1 MRRRAAKRPGGASY
15 SAFDGF
21 KRVKSVCVS
30 VRKTFPREPPKGIS
44 IDNATFGCQLAST
57 YLALD
62 FWGSRN
68 RNKMLICQCQGVSVG
83 SGLFVIFGV
92 FRKKFPRGPGD
103 GFCDF
108 VCFRTYKIS
117 GYFRELNKIDVD
129 VYKSPGCFA
138 ALRRYPCLRVQSSN
152 ACWSNAVA
160 AAAAHTTHSPNFSI
174 IYQRYSQI
182 PEVRN
187 II

>member
-1 MRRRAAKRPGGASY
+1 MVSNELICL
-15 SAFDGF
+15 
-21 KRVKSVCVS
+21 CV
-30 VRKTFPREPPKGIS
+30 RDTIPREPPMSTS
-44 IDNATFGCQLAST
+44 IDTITFGCQLAST

-62 FWGSRN
+62 FWGSQN

-83 SGLFVIFGV
+83 SGLFAIFRV

-108 VCFRTYKIS
+108 VCFRTSKIS
-117 GYFRELNKIDVD
+117 SYFRELNGSGVE

-152 ACWSNAVA
+152 TAIACSASYIACSASYIACLASYIANTKYSNPRRFDGDVSSVPR
-160 AAAAHTTHSPNFSI
+160 HS
-174 IYQRYSQI
+174 
-182 PEVRN
+182 
-187 II
+187 

>member
-1 MRRRAAKRPGGASY
+1 MLRRSAAKRPGGASY
-15 SAFDGF
+15 SAYGGF
-21 KRVKSVCVS
+21 KRLVFVCASRLFVCVQI
-30 VRKTFPREPPKGIS
+30 PCEPPKGAS
-44 IDNATFGCQLAST
+44 IDTSTFRCQLLAST

-62 FWGSRN
+62 FWGSQN

-83 SGLFVIFGV
+83 SGNFVIFHV

-108 VCFRTYKIS
+108 VYFRTSKIS

-138 ALRRYPCLRVQSSN
+138 ALRRYPCLRVQSSKN
-152 ACWSNAVA
+152 ISRGRGTIAK
-160 AAAAHTTHSPNFSI
+160 
-174 IYQRYSQI
+174 I
-182 PEVRN
+182 PGNEC
-187 II
+187 

>member
-15 SAFDGF
+15 SAQVGF
-21 KRVKSVCVS
+21 KRIKCVCG
-30 VRKTFPREPPKGIS
+30 KTIPREPPMPTS

-83 SGLFVIFGV
+83 SGLFAIFRV

-108 VCFRTYKIS
+108 VCFRTSKIS
-117 GYFRELNKIDVD
+117 GYFRELNKSGGE

-138 ALRRYPCLRVQSSN
+138 ALRRYPCLRVQSSKELLAN
-152 ACWSNAVA
+152 
-160 AAAAHTTHSPNFSI
+160 NFC
-174 IYQRYSQI
+174 SQ
-182 PEVRN
+182 
-187 II
+187 

>member
-1 MRRRAAKRPGGASY
+1 MRWRAAKRPGGASY
-15 SAFDGF
+15 LAYGSF
-21 KRVKSVCVS
+21 KRVLSVFVCLSVCV
-30 VRKTFPREPPKGIS
+30 TIPREPPMPTS
-44 IDNATFGCQLAST
+44 IDTVTFGCQLAST

-83 SGLFVIFGV
+83 SGLFAIFRV

-108 VCFRTYKIS
+108 VCFRTSKIS
-117 GYFRELNKIDVD
+117 GYFRELNKSGGE

-138 ALRRYPCLRVQSSN
+138 ALRRYPCLRVQSSTVHI
-152 ACWSNAVA
+152 SSTVVR
-160 AAAAHTTHSPNFSI
+160 SPGGATG
-174 IYQRYSQI
+174 
-182 PEVRN
+182 
-187 II
+187 